1 MQADTEHDYLINSVI
16 VETISMV
23 VSRPTKTTSFN
34 QENNTNLKNFKKFKK
49 VTVKNCTNFYE
60 IGGNPWLINN

>member
-1 MQADTEHDYLINSVI
+1 MHENSEHDYLINSVI

-49 VTVKNCTNFYE
+49 VTVKNCPNFMKLRE
-60 IGGNPWLINN
+60 TPVNK